1 MQLFKGGPGQ
11 LGACLGDGA
20 AMNRFRFGPEAAAS
34 GLAEKRAGFAID
46 ALALAT
52 SRQRQQKDDERGESE
67 FALTN
72 KGLRGKMAVVR
83 GKAVRNELEK
93 SIQNG
98 RKLA

>member
-11 LGACLGDGA
+11 LSACLGDGA
-20 AMNRFRFGPEAAAS
+20 AMNRFRFGPEATAS
-34 GLAEKRAGFAID
+34 GLTEKRAGFAID
-46 ALALAT
+46 AFALAT
-52 SRQRQQKDDERGESE
+52 SCQRQQKDKQGGKSE

-72 KGLRGKMAVVR
+72 KGLRGKLAVVR
-83 GKAVRNELEK
+83 VKAVRNELEK